1 MEAGYLEAISSDLQ
15 EVQAKLSRH
24 YKLRSG
30 TAEKYAHIKLSL
42 LDQYLRP
49 ALVLLF
55 SRLFGNNGKKAIY
68 LATIVQLI
76 FISSNIH
83 AQIPDED
90 VDKNMLHQI
99 DPRDG
104 TQLPVLVG
112 DYLYGKFFSLLC
124 EGNILENLKPLS
136 DIICI
141 MNEGAISRIQNEQC
155 EVDFTARLED
165 IRCETAELIAG
176 ACRLG
181 SKLGQAD
188 QEEEEI
194 ATRFGLSLGM
204 GFGLIER
211 GYSPKLVHQYQQDA
225 LRELAKLNDSAPVRA
240 LESLTNAMF
249 GSDTG
254 KLQWMVG

>member
-15 EVQAKLSRH
+15 EVQAKLNRH

-30 TAEKYAHIKLSL
+30 SAGKYAHIQLSP

-55 SRLFGNNGKKAIY
+55 SRLFGNDRQKSIY
-68 LATIVQLI
+68 LATVVQLI

-83 AQIPDED
+83 SQIPDED
-90 VDKNMLHQI
+90 VEKNMLNQI

-112 DYLYGKFFSLLC
+112 DYLFGKFFSLLC
-124 EGNILENLKPLS
+124 EGNILEKLRPLS
-136 DIICI
+136 EIICI
-141 MNEGAISRIQNEQC
+141 MNEGAISRIQNEQQ
-155 EVDFTARLED
+155 EVDFAAKLDD
-165 IRCETAELIAG
+165 IRCEIAELIVG

-181 SKLGQAD
+181 SQLGQAGPA
-188 QEEEEI
+188 EEETV
-194 ATRFGLSLGM
+194 ARFGLNLGM
-204 GFGLIER
+204 GVGLLER
-211 GYSPKLVHQYQQDA
+211 GYNPQLVHQYKEAA
-225 LRELAKLNDSAPVRA
+225 LAELAKLKDCTSARS
-240 LESLTNAMF
+240 LQGLTNAMF
-249 GSDTG
+249 GLDAG